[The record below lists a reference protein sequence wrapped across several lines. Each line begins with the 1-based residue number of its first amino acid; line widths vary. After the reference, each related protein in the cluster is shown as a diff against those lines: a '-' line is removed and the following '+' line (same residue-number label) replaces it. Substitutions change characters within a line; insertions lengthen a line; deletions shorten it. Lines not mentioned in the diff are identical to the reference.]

1 MGLGGLGHVAVKI
14 GVALGAHVT
23 IISTSESKRESALK
37 LGAKEFVVS
46 KDPEQMNPLKNSLD
60 LVLDTISAAHEVAS
74 LIDLLAFEGVYC
86 MSVFCSFFLC
96 YDANELLTV

>member
-1 MGLGGLGHVAVKI
+1 MGVKI
-14 GVALGAHVT
+14 GAAMGAHVT
-23 IISTSESKRESALK
+23 VILTSESKRECALK
-37 LGAKEFVVS
+37 LGAKAFVVS
-46 KDPEQMNPLKNSLD
+46 KDPEQMSQLKNFLD